1 MVRMVI
7 LWLMV
12 LVMTN
17 TGCLPGSANGG
28 GKGNVSHF
36 KPFSEF
42 LDRYIIDQEI
52 SQYVSAEWLLWDRTP
67 FARIV
72 SIFDRDTGENL
83 CAKVI
88 YKRFC
93 SPTGLLVLD
102 PQVLTSIRH
111 KNIIK
116 YYDIYESEE
125 EIIVTIERYGGR
137 GHTLNR
143 RAFGGELL
151 ERIIEK
157 VHYTEMD
164 ASHIIKQVLEA
175 VAYLH
180 SKSIVGLTSLVQCRF
195 TVTSSRKTFF
205 FQSLAM
211 YSFLLSVSHHRRTP
225 TSSSV
230 ILG

>member
-42 LDRYIIDQEI
+42 LDKYIIDQEI
-52 SQYVSAEWLLWDRTP
+52 SQYVGVEWLLWDRTP

-125 EIIVTIERYGGR
+125 ERKFRELQTKSKVCMHNARRCIIRIILA
-137 GHTLNR
+137 HQPR
-143 RAFGGELL
+143 RDVDSDDLCRRSIDKLHNGGEP
-151 ERIIEK
+151 
-157 VHYTEMD
+157 TG
-164 ASHIIKQVLEA
+164 Q
-175 VAYLH
+175 
-180 SKSIVGLTSLVQCRF
+180 RF
-195 TVTSSRKTFF
+195 VET
-205 FQSLAM
+205 AAEE
-211 YSFLLSVSHHRRTP
+211 SVDNYVFGCQFREDE
-225 TSSSV
+225 
-230 ILG
+230 L

>member
-1 MVRMVI
+1 
-7 LWLMV
+7 
-12 LVMTN
+12 MTN

-42 LDRYIIDQEI
+42 LDKYIIDQEI
-52 SQYVSAEWLLWDRTP
+52 SQYVSVEWLLWDRTP

-137 GHTLNR
+137 DHTLNR

>member
-17 TGCLPGSANGG
+17 TGCLSGSANGG

-42 LDRYIIDQEI
+42 LDRYVIDQEI

-116 YYDIYESEE
+116 YYDIYESDE
-125 EIIVTIERYGGR
+125 EIIVTIERYRGR
-137 GHTLNR
+137 YHILNC

-180 SKSIVGLTSLVQCRF
+180 SKNIVGLASLVQCRF

-205 FQSLAM
+205 FQSQAM
-211 YSFLLSVSHHRRTP
+211 YAFPLSDHRRTP
-225 TSSSV
+225 TSSSA